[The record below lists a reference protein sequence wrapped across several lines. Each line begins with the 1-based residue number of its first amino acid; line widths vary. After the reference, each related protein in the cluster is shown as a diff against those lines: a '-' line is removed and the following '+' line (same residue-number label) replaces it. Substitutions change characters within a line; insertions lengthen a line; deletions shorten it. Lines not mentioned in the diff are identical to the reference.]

1 MENFNIDLN
10 ITDTESYAWNS
21 TMNVD
26 ERLPPASATSIIGL
40 SLLFFIIG
48 AIGIT
53 GNLLVI
59 FAILGDQRMR
69 NSVTNL
75 LIMNLAVSDLIIM
88 IACIPDIIQFIE
100 NRGWRLGLSMCK
112 ALRFTEVF
120 ALYASVMT
128 LVSVCLESSRRTL
141 DVSRN
146 FPGGSLRQL
155 VISRQLD
162 DTLQASTKRN
172 FGILGV
178 IFPKGR

>member
-1 MENFNIDLN
+1 MNEEVIIDMNIS
-10 ITDTESYAWNS
+10 DTFYDWNVS
-21 TMNVD
+21 TEEA
-26 ERLPPASATSIIGL
+26 ERLPPATAFSIISL

-48 AIGIT
+48 AIGIA

-75 LIMNLAVSDLIIM
+75 LIMNLALSDLIIM

-100 NRGWRLGLSMCK
+100 NKGWRLGLPLCK

-128 LVSVCLESSRRTL
+128 LVSVCLER
-141 DVSRN
+141 
-146 FPGGSLRQL
+146 
-155 VISRQLD
+155 
-162 DTLQASTKRN
+162 
-172 FGILGV
+172 
-178 IFPKGR
+178 